1 MRYTVAIEY
10 GITAILYIGLESSES
25 RVGKSKYITIEE
37 ISQNCDLSRNH
48 LIKVIHLLGQTDILI
63 TIRGRSGGMIL
74 GKQLTEISL
83 GEVVYALRS
92 TPQVRKVD
100 SFQQDV
106 RQLLA
111 VPLQDAEQRY
121 QESLNQVTF
130 AALVAQYKTTHQRD
144 LGKKFQSID

>member
-1 MRYTVAIEY
+1 MEY
-10 GITAILYIGLESSES
+10 GITAILYIGLESRKS
-25 RVGKSKYITIEE
+25 RAGKSKYITIDE

-48 LIKVIHLLGQTDILI
+48 LMKVIYLLGQTDILI
-63 TIRGRSGGMIL
+63 TVRGRSGGMIL
-74 GKQLTEISL
+74 GKSLTEISL
-83 GEVVYALRS
+83 GEVVYALRT

-111 VPLQDAEQRY
+111 APLQDAEQRY

-130 AALVAQYKTTHQRD
+130 EALVAQYKTTHQ
-144 LGKKFQSID
+144 GTHSKEFHQ